1 MIAIGAATKGAA
13 MQRDVTRTIS
23 YASGARSRLGR
34 MVIRGL
40 ENATGRLGLIRRGR
54 GLEADLAAG
63 RSFWEVMPE
72 RYGLTL
78 DIADGDLRHIPQTG
92 PVILI
97 ANHPYGIL
105 DGLMMGRI
113 LHLMRGDFR
122 ILANAVFMKAP
133 ALDEVILPI
142 SFDETPDALRV
153 NIATRAKALAYLDKG
168 GAIGVFPGGTVSTAA
183 KPFSEPLDPVW
194 RGFTAKMIAK
204 AGATVVPIY
213 FEGHNSRLFQIA
225 SHLHYTLRLGLLMK
239 EFKARTD
246 TPVRVRIGAPI
257 APGALPKASGEMMDE
272 LRKATYALSPEP
284 TNPYALG
291 YEFEARY
298 R

>member
-1 MIAIGAATKGAA
+1 M
-13 MQRDVTRTIS
+13 RHDVTRTIS
-23 YASGARSRLGR
+23 YASAARSRLGR
-34 MVIRGL
+34 LVIRGL
-40 ENATGRLGLIRRGR
+40 ENATGRLGLIRRAKGY
-54 GLEADLAAG
+54 EDDLAKG
-63 RSFWEVMPE
+63 RAFWEVIPE

-78 DIADGDLRHIPQTG
+78 DVTEGDLAHIPKTG
-92 PVILI
+92 PLILI

-105 DGLMMGRI
+105 DGLMMALI
-113 LHLMRGDFR
+113 LHRIRGDFR

-133 ALDEVILPI
+133 ALDDVILPI
-142 SFDETPDALRV
+142 SFDETPDALRL
-153 NIATRAKALAYLDKG
+153 NIATRAKALDYLGQG

-204 AGATVVPIY
+204 AGATVVPVY

-239 EFKARTD
+239 EFRARTD

-257 APGALPKASGEMMDE
+257 APQDLPRASGEMMDQ
-272 LRKATYALSPEP
+272 LRRATYALSPTP
-284 TNPYALG
+284 LSPYALG

>member
-1 MIAIGAATKGAA
+1 
-13 MQRDVTRTIS
+13 
-23 YASGARSRLGR
+23 LGR
-34 MVIRGL
+34 LVIRGL
-40 ENATGRLGLIRRGR
+40 ENATGRLGLIRRAKGY
-54 GLEADLAAG
+54 EDDLAKG
-63 RSFWEVMPE
+63 RAFWEVIPE

-78 DIADGDLRHIPQTG
+78 DVTEGDLARIPKTG
-92 PVILI
+92 PLILI

-105 DGLMMGRI
+105 DGLMMALI
-113 LHLMRGDFR
+113 LHRIRGDFR

-133 ALDEVILPI
+133 ALDDVILPI
-142 SFDETPDALRV
+142 SFDETPDALRL
-153 NIATRAKALAYLDKG
+153 NIATRAKALDYLGQG

-204 AGATVVPIY
+204 AGATVVPVY

-239 EFKARTD
+239 EFRARTD

-257 APGALPKASGEMMDE
+257 APQDLPRASGEMMDQ
-272 LRKATYALSPEP
+272 LRRATYALSPTP
-284 TNPYALG
+284 LSPYALG

>member
-1 MIAIGAATKGAA
+1 

-23 YASGARSRLGR
+23 YASAARSRLGR

-40 ENATGRLGLIRRGR
+40 ENATGRLGLIRRAKGYER
-54 GLEADLAAG
+54 DLANG
-63 RSFWEVMPE
+63 RAFWEVIPE

-78 DIADGDLRHIPQTG
+78 DVTEGDLSRIPKTG
-92 PVILI
+92 PLILI

-105 DGLMMGRI
+105 DGLMMALI
-113 LHLMRGDFR
+113 LHRIRGDFR

-133 ALDEVILPI
+133 ALDDVILPI
-142 SFDETPDALRV
+142 SFDETPDALRL
-153 NIATRAKALAYLDKG
+153 NLNTRAKALDYLGRG

-204 AGATVVPIY
+204 AGATVVPVY

-239 EFKARTD
+239 EFRARTD

-257 APGALPKASGEMMDE
+257 APQDLPRGSGEMMDQ
-272 LRKATYALSPEP
+272 LRRTTYALSPTP
-284 TNPYALG
+284 AKPYALG

>member
-1 MIAIGAATKGAA
+1 M
-13 MQRDVTRTIS
+13 RHDVTRTIS
-23 YASGARSRLGR
+23 YASAARSRLGR
-34 MVIRGL
+34 LVIRGL
-40 ENATGRLGLIRRGR
+40 ENATGRLGLIRRAKGY
-54 GLEADLAAG
+54 EDDLAKG
-63 RSFWEVMPE
+63 RAFWEVIPE

-78 DIADGDLRHIPQTG
+78 DVTEGDLARIPKTG
-92 PVILI
+92 PLILI

-105 DGLMMGRI
+105 DGLMMALI
-113 LHLMRGDFR
+113 LHRIRGDFR

-133 ALDEVILPI
+133 ALDDVILPI
-142 SFDETPDALRV
+142 SFDETPDALRL
-153 NIATRAKALAYLDKG
+153 NIATRAKALDYLGQG

-204 AGATVVPIY
+204 AGATVVPVY

-239 EFKARTD
+239 EFRARTD

-257 APGALPKASGEMMDE
+257 APQDLPRASGEMMDQ
-272 LRKATYALSPEP
+272 LRRATYALSPTP
-284 TNPYALG
+284 LSPYALG